1 LRHGKNPD
9 NTIVDLNSCLFSV
22 IGFQTGQDPSKLR
35 KESVLRLNNIKKL
48 AHQVDEIIRLEG
60 NNRIM
65 LMIGGA
71 HYSGQSPRDAAR
83 ILNNSQNA
91 ECYGYSTLGHPRG
104 HASNLYATGP
114 YDSVENYAK
123 HCNKEKTGF
132 LSRTD
137 QDLIAHLALS
147 SQQATNAM
155 QQLNRPIPMVTE
167 HIMTEILKNGVK
179 QFTRALPKAKLF
191 DAHGDPAEEEE
202 ILKVVLVMRHHK
214 DQEYNPEAD
223 VFVHTFYP
231 VIN

>member
-1 LRHGKNPD
+1 M
-9 NTIVDLNSCLFSV
+9 
-22 IGFQTGQDPSKLR
+22 
-35 KESVLRLNNIKKL
+35 
-48 AHQVDEIIRLEG
+48 DEIIRLEG
-60 NNRIM
+60 NDGIM

-71 HYSGQSPRDAAR
+71 RYSGQSPRDAAR

-91 ECYGYSTLGHPRG
+91 KCYGYSALGHPRG

-137 QDLIAHLALS
+137 QDLVAHLALT

-167 HIMTEILKNGVK
+167 HIVTEILKKGVK
-179 QFTRALPKAKLF
+179 QFTRTLPKAKLF

-202 ILKVVLVMRHHK
+202 EILKVVLVMRHHE